1 MSHCWSLIRLP
12 FYISRLPDRWKNFCI
27 FLITLPFFASLIV
40 RLFVWVMI
48 LRPTGLLNE
57 TLMSLGIISRPLDM
71 IYTDG
76 AIVLGMVYVFLPFMF
91 MPVYASIEKL
101 DWRLVQAS
109 LDLGAGPVR
118 TFFELSC
125 R

>member
-1 MSHCWSLIRLP
+1 
-12 FYISRLPDRWKNFCI
+12 
-27 FLITLPFFASLIV
+27 
-40 RLFVWVMI
+40 
-48 LRPTGLLNE
+48 
-57 TLMSLGIISRPLDM
+57 M

-109 LDLGAGPVR
+109 LDLGPARCGHSSG
-118 TFFELSC
+118 LSC